1 MAEALRVLYID
12 DEPALLDLCKIYLEK
27 TGKFSVDISISGKEA
42 LTQLGKQQYDAIIS
56 DYQMPGM
63 DGIDLL
69 KAVRDS
75 HGNIPF
81 ILFTGRGRE
90 EVVIEAINNGVDF
103 YLQKGGDPKAQ
114 FAELEHKIRQAIA
127 RRQAENSL
135 NESEKR
141 LADIINFLPDATF
154 AIDRSGQVIAWN
166 RAIEEMTGVTAADIL
181 GKGEYEYAIPF
192 YGKRR
197 PILIDLLFKPE
208 EDISKHY
215 KGISR
220 EKDVLIA
227 ETDLSQPKGVQRTLM
242 GKASPLFN
250 QKGEISGAIES
261 IRDITRMKETE
272 QSLQEQNQVL
282 AAMNQFSLELASL
295 PVGESIGTFIVRK
308 LMELTGGVAAWYSD
322 YHPADHTLIIS
333 HLESGHGLLEK
344 AVKILGKD
352 PHEIKTVVS
361 ADQYMEIVSSA
372 VKKLPTLTDVS
383 FGQIPPAMSFAIQK
397 VLGIDHFF
405 GLVYVIEG
413 ELFATSVLAI
423 GKGKQAPS
431 VGLLESFSHMVAVSL
446 RRRSAEE
453 KLRAG
458 EDKFRTVADFT
469 YGWEYWEAPD
479 HSIIYMSPS
488 CERISGYSR
497 EEFQQNPSLNDSI
510 VDPRDMEVWEN
521 HRKEAD
527 ETKTALSL
535 DIRILRKDGEL
546 CWINHTCHPVFDS
559 AGRHLGRRASNRD
572 ITEKKRVDDEL
583 RAAYEE
589 LNASQEELQAQFE
602 ALIQGEQQIRESEE
616 KFRLLLQHV
625 PSISV
630 QGYNMDGTTQYWN
643 DASESLYGYTAQ
655 EAVGKNLIDLVIPPE
670 MKDEVRKA
678 ITYMAESGQPIPASE
693 LSLMRKDG
701 TRVAVFSSHAIVKRA
716 RGGTELFCIDI
727 DLTERKQAE
736 EALSESEQKYREIF
750 EKSVTG
756 IFKTTHDGL
765 L

>member
-1 MAEALRVLYID
+1 MYRILYID
-12 DEPALLDLCKIYLEK
+12 DEPSLLEIAKLFLERSND
-27 TGKFSVDISISGKEA
+27 FSVDIDTSAEHA
-42 LTQLGKQQYDAIIS
+42 LHTIGTQTYHAIVS
-56 DYQMPGM
+56 DFQMPDM

-69 KAVRDS
+69 KAVRGN

-166 RAIEEMTGVTAADIL
+166 HAIEEMTGVPAADIL

-197 PILIDLLFKPE
+197 PILIDLIFKPE
-208 EDISKHY
+208 EDISKYY

-227 ETDLSQPKGVQRTLM
+227 ETDLPQPKGVQRTLM
-242 GKASPLFN
+242 GKASPLYS
-250 QKGEISGAIES
+250 QKGEIIGAIES

-272 QSLQEQNQVL
+272 LSLQEQNKVL
-282 AAMNQFSLELASL
+282 ASMNQFSLELALL
-295 PVGESIGTFIVRK
+295 PAGANLGTFIVRK

-322 YHPADHTLIIS
+322 YHPADRTLIIS
-333 HLESGHGLLEK
+333 HLESGHDFLEK

-352 PHEIKTVVS
+352 PHEIKTVIS
-361 ADQYMEIVSSA
+361 ADEYMEIVGSS

-383 FGQIPPAMSFAIQK
+383 FGQIPPAISFAIQK

-413 ELFATSVLAI
+413 ELVATSVLAI
-423 GKGKQAPS
+423 GKGKPDPS
-431 VGLLESFSHMVAVSL
+431 VGFLESFSHMVAVSL

-453 KLRAG
+453 KLCAG
-458 EDKFRTVADFT
+458 EEKFRTVADFT

-497 EEFQQNPSLNDSI
+497 EEFQQNPSLHDSI
-510 VDPRDMEVWEN
+510 VDPRDREVWEN

-527 ETKTALSL
+527 ETKTAL
-535 DIRILRKDGEL
+535 RLRFPYREK
-546 CWINHTCHPVFDS
+546 
-559 AGRHLGRRASNRD
+559 GRR
-572 ITEKKRVDDEL
+572 
-583 RAAYEE
+583 
-589 LNASQEELQAQFE
+589 
-602 ALIQGEQQIRESEE
+602 
-616 KFRLLLQHV
+616 
-625 PSISV
+625 
-630 QGYNMDGTTQYWN
+630 GTLDQPY
-643 DASESLYGYTAQ
+643 L
-655 EAVGKNLIDLVIPPE
+655 PP
-670 MKDEVRKA
+670 
-678 ITYMAESGQPIPASE
+678 
-693 LSLMRKDG
+693 
-701 TRVAVFSSHAIVKRA
+701 
-716 RGGTELFCIDI
+716 
-727 DLTERKQAE
+727 
-736 EALSESEQKYREIF
+736 
-750 EKSVTG
+750 
-756 IFKTTHDGL
+756 GL
-765 L
+765 